1 MPLRRGVPPECTFDT
16 PVLSAGFLC
25 ERKSF
30 VFTAGDLPL
39 FRQYPLTVAA
49 AAPDDWSSNTAS
61 LRHVLRQKYSL
72 GEHIGLLSL
81 PAKRVCR
88 WLCKI
93 TFESISARSANVSSC
108 GSRWSDEADPLW
120 HGWNRL
126 VPIPPLA
133 IPATDTLSFV
143 LKFGW
148 WICSCCLLFVHHYEK
163 RYNINHKQPFLLF
176 TIYCWCFVRQPE
188 VLCSDRDG
196 LVATIRPTILRP
208 YLLHL
213 QNTIMFWLNS
223 TENYGRRCLTPLS
236 PHRNYILS

>member
-16 PVLSAGFLC
+16 TVLSAGFLC

-30 VFTAGDLPL
+30 VFTAGELPL

-120 HGWNRL
+120 QGWNRL

-163 RYNINHKQPFLLF
+163 DTILTTSSRFYCLQSIVDVLF
-176 TIYCWCFVRQPE
+176 VNRKYC
-188 VLCSDRDG
+188 
-196 LVATIRPTILRP
+196 VATGMDSLRRFVP
-208 YLLHL
+208 RFFVHIYYTYKI
-213 QNTIMFWLNS
+213 Q
-223 TENYGRRCLTPLS
+223 
-236 PHRNYILS
+236 